1 MIKSTL
7 FKLKILTQRIDFTL
21 TISLDIDGSK
31 GEIGH
36 DLSTL
41 IMQFYGLNFLDQ
53 PQTHKRIWARFGL
66 GYADGIFGPLPI

>member
-21 TISLDIDGSK
+21 TISLDIDRSK
-31 GEIGH
+31 GEIGY

-41 IMQFYGLNFLDQ
+41 TCSFMG
-53 PQTHKRIWARFGL
+53 
-66 GYADGIFGPLPI
+66 

>member
-41 IMQFYGLNFLDQ
+41 IMQFMG
-53 PQTHKRIWARFGL
+53 
-66 GYADGIFGPLPI
+66 